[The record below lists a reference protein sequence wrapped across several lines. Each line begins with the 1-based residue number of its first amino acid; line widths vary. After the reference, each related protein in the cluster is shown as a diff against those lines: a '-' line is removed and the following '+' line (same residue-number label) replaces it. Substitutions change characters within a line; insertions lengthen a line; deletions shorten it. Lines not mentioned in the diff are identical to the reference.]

1 MLRAMTDLDMWSG
14 IVGFA
19 VPPLV
24 AVFVQ
29 SSWAPWARAVFAF
42 AVCMFF
48 GGVTAALTGYL
59 AGVAPARA
67 ALVVL
72 FSALTFYRTF
82 WHPSQIAPMIEK
94 KTNLDDTPTLRAELP
109 LSAPARDPAHHRWP
123 QR

>member
-1 MLRAMTDLDMWSG
+1 MTDLDMWSG

-29 SSWAPWARAVFAF
+29 SAWPAWARAVFAF
-42 AVCMFF
+42 AVCVIG

-59 AGVAPARA
+59 HGMSPARS

-72 FSALTFYRTF
+72 FSALTFYRVF
-82 WHPSQIAPMIEK
+82 WHPSKIAPMIEQ
-94 KTNLDDTPTLRAELP
+94 KTNL
-109 LSAPARDPAHHRWP
+109 RDPDPWP
-123 QR
+123 YWWPRPKGGDDPSPRIERTPR

>member
-1 MLRAMTDLDMWSG
+1 MTDLDMWSG

-29 SSWAPWARAVFAF
+29 SAWPSWARALFAF
-42 AVCMFF
+42 AVCLIG

-59 AGVAPARA
+59 HGMSPARS

-72 FSALTFYRTF
+72 FSALTFYRVF
-82 WHPSQIAPMIEK
+82 WHPSTIAPRIEAA
-94 KTNLDDTPTLRAELP
+94 TNLGTRPNDLLQRPA
-109 LSAPARDPAHHRWP
+109 APADPSPRISWP
-123 QR
+123 PR